1 MEMTIDKLKDQII
14 RDIQTLKINVD
25 TFMKD
30 LTLIEEEKKSISD
43 FSPESYVENRI
54 KEELPELYKQ
64 YSSFFIIVENLVV
77 DDLYISKF
85 SDALSQVI
93 NKLDNQQFNSELKE
107 KLIKNVLMFL
117 MKKDI
122 VILKQKIIDCKS
134 KGITT
139 PFDIEMT
146 ILTELPEIYQ
156 FHHSLV
162 KRLCVSTDDARL
174 TQFIDHLDEINN
186 GNQTRAAVELK
197 LGMELYN
204 KHVKPVLDTK

>member
-1 MEMTIDKLKDQII
+1 MEKTIDKLQEQII
-14 RDIQTLKINVD
+14 KDIKILKINID
-25 TFMKD
+25 IYMKD
-30 LTLIEEEKKSISD
+30 LTLMEEEKKSQSD

-54 KEELPELYKQ
+54 KVELPELYEQ
-64 YSSFFIIVENLVV
+64 YSTFFIIVENLVV

-85 SDALSQVI
+85 SEALSQVI
-93 NKLDNQQFNSELKE
+93 KKLDNQQVNSESKE
-107 KLIKNVLMFL
+107 KLIKSVLMFL

-122 VILKQKIIDCKS
+122 LILKQKITDCKS

-156 FHHSLV
+156 FHSSLV
-162 KRLCVSTDDARL
+162 KRFCVSTDDSRL
-174 TQFIDHLDEINN
+174 TQFIEHLEEINN

-197 LGMELYN
+197 LSMELYN
-204 KHVKPVLDTK
+204 KHVKPVLDAK